1 MKKTIKLLGNKQN
14 LDKLLAVLK
23 DVAPEWGVIVVETQL
38 RREDET
44 PKRRSSNQAT
54 A

>member
-1 MKKTIKLLGNKQN
+1 MKKIIKLSGNSQN
-14 LDKLLAVLK
+14 LDELLAVLK
-23 DVAPEWGVIVVETQL
+23 DVAPEWGVTVVETQP